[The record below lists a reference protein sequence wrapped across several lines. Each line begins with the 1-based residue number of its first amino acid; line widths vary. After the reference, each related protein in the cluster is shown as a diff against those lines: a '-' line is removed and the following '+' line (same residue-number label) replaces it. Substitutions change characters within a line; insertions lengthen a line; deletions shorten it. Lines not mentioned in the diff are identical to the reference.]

1 MAMNDTMNQKEK
13 VMGFIYVF
21 LLFVSVMTICCLL
34 LFYYNSDFKVFS
46 QKDFAI
52 YKMDRIREYQDSQAK
67 ASVMVDSLYNKI
79 NQYNPGVQAV
89 YEENDIKFMI
99 NSLKNIYEERA
110 WDVRYKSFYHVS
122 EFYSMWFIDKKDL
135 WGKQENIRKF
145 RKNLEA
151 CEVGLLKNKNDL
163 NASLNR

>member
-1 MAMNDTMNQKEK
+1 MNDTMNQKEK

-21 LLFVSVMTICCLL
+21 LLFASVTAICCLL
-34 LFYYNSDFKVFS
+34 LFYYNSDYKVFA

-52 YKMDRIREYQDSQAK
+52 YKMDRIREHQEAQSK
-67 ASVMVDSLYNKI
+67 VSVVVDSLYNKI
-79 NQYNPGVQAV
+79 NHYNPGVQAV

-99 NSLKNIYEERA
+99 NTLKNVYEEKA
-110 WDVRYKSFYHVS
+110 WDVRYKSFYHIA

-145 RKNLEA
+145 KKNLEE

-163 NASLNR
+163 NASLNK